1 MKHSRGQA
9 VPAASRRRN
18 TIKSVKGDSTMN
30 FILSHWH
37 CILPAIFIVA
47 AAFLMQ
53 KKSQDDK

>member
-1 MKHSRGQA
+1 VKHQ
-9 VPAASRRRN
+9 
-18 TIKSVKGDSTMN
+18 KFVKGDFIMN